1 MKKWCK
7 EKKSEDV
14 EFRFSAFFQHNFI
27 KETKYNILVQFSCC
41 FLMILSLLFDLST
54 YPPKYFTEYNFSTK
68 LSEETLAVCCYLL
81 GYPIKLVKKLD
92 AWCRCETSMS
102 VWVRSIIEESS
113 AFPHTRYNR
122 HLHHSQ
128 GGWKECH
135 HLRCTICTAIIL

>member
-7 EKKSEDV
+7 EKKSEDI

-54 YPPKYFTEYNFSTK
+54 YPPMYFTEYNFSTK
-68 LSEETLAVCCYLL
+68 LSEGTLAVCCYLL

-102 VWVRSIIEESS
+102 VWVRSLALTQFIITLSVT
-113 AFPHTRYNR
+113 FHY
-122 HLHHSQ
+122 Q
-128 GGWKECH
+128 VV
-135 HLRCTICTAIIL
+135 RCWPVRERERDPER

>member
-1 MKKWCK
+1 MKMLN
-7 EKKSEDV
+7 
-14 EFRFSAFFQHNFI
+14 FHFSKFFQHNFL

-92 AWCRCETSMS
+92 A
-102 VWVRSIIEESS
+102 
-113 AFPHTRYNR
+113 
-122 HLHHSQ
+122 
-128 GGWKECH
+128 
-135 HLRCTICTAIIL
+135 